1 MDGARAIFGS
11 AGIELVLALL
21 KAGRIPYLDVPWWPV
36 FLSGLVRREPGGPLY
51 VALPALRERP
61 PAAASAPPRPAG
73 SPARAGRPGRRDAR
87 RGWT

>member
-51 VALPALRERP
+51 VALPARRERP
-61 PAAASAPPRPAG
+61 GRCFCPAPPAG